1 MAVFYNAVDYVRQ
14 VIDELTEADVKRM
27 KVKSL
32 VNAVIAYPALSKH
45 PIENS
50 DT

>member
-1 MAVFYNAVDYVRQ
+1 VLYNAVDYVKQ
-14 VIDELTEADVKRM
+14 MIDELTEADVKRM

-32 VNAVIAYPALSKH
+32 VNAVIANLALPKH